1 MAFLL
6 PPSVKQRLLRFALSK
21 VDVIDDTAIDL
32 DKFNFSWGRTSVIT
46 FPKVPLKAA
55 KLTSFLPLPPS
66 FQVGEAFVNDLRITV
81 PANLQGV
88 SIDTSGIVVKG
99 KILQDCDEDARH
111 TRHTS
116 ARGSGSDAIPTAEDL
131 AKSFIQEESDEERRQ
146 LEAAIHSQ
154 SQYLQQDP
162 FTGSSV
168 YSDDAEE
175 SELGMGVGLT
185 VPDYLTNYLHLME
198 DTVQL
203 SIGDIEL
210 HVETEIPPEE
220 WEDDEPVQA
229 DLVIHIGGVEVEGLT
244 AGEPEVP
251 LSSEQQSQTRR
262 GKRKITLKALSAG
275 VLLTEQSMVKSR
287 IASSLAASPAAS
299 RSARSDSISHSTL
312 SVASPVAASP
322 VATSPVTLSP
332 VATSPV
338 ATVSPAPQSHSPLAT
353 SGSLPSP
360 QSSQQFPDMAASIMT
375 TDADRFADAEDED
388 HASTGL
394 NMTSSATSG
403 DFGQQS
409 LYGDESVLQFGMDN
423 GVFDTKI
430 EGEESPVQSRE
441 SLAGLERSSAGA
453 NEERD
458 LFSGSSSLPGRLP
471 NHPGQTQVES
481 DGGYISKSQ
490 PSPEHAHSDPHLGHR
505 DDVVGRSPP
514 SPDNTNTSDRST
526 STSPSPA
533 SSTQGDLAESKLFSH
548 EEAESMYMS
557 AVDDGPSQSSRSF
570 HMPGAWETSSMS
582 SNDSDRIY
590 QPPTSATPAPL
601 DPIVEKDDGCET
613 PRPGSRLGTD
623 PATSNEGKD
632 DPPTTKAFIPLLD
645 IDTISAWISGHQT
658 PQELDQSD
666 SLAYPDQP
674 SRSKVAFADDSV
686 FRDAPGSFS
695 QYAASTARSR
705 PSASIM
711 RESRKVPAQHR
722 SVMPNAEEPKRSG
735 GDRSSHEIEIS
746 VGNVRLQVDVETVHL
761 AMRIVKLIQQLFGN
775 SSAMDVP
782 KDSSKEA
789 KKSVGGVES
798 KPDGVA
804 LKFSMESLR
813 IALLKEVSSQSVAT
827 NKPMGALRHA
837 EWDLNDIFLQLQAQD
852 LRATGDTNQGSP
864 RANLKI
870 GTFSLG
876 FNDRDILSFRPG
888 TGLDETTM
896 DITKPIETD
905 ISVAYRHE
913 GGDQRI
919 EVSTLPINVSLDI
932 QKLDETFASYGGFSG
947 VLKIGNHIKS
957 TCILPPPP
965 PKNQSAPK
973 AVLGSEVEAPFP
985 KIDARFAGLK
995 FSLQGETCGLLLET
1009 STIRTSVR
1017 KGGVRLSIKHTKVT
1031 GPHPTTPT
1039 VWSNKPPMDVE
1050 LDGVRLDYAFI
1061 PAEADLSD
1069 LLSLITPTDFKYE
1082 ADDDILIDTLL
1093 SQRRKGSLVKVKV
1106 QNSVRLAISDL
1117 DGLKQLEGL
1126 GQDVAKLSS
1135 VAKLLP
1141 DDERPGILSMIELAD
1156 CKFDVIVDERIGQFT
1171 LHCSQV
1177 RVAHVG
1183 LPALLAL
1190 SVGKI
1195 DAERNSSELVVTEVT
1210 ELDGR
1215 EATVPMIM
1223 ARWLGDDMEPTLKV
1237 KLFNLVLD
1245 YRVTTI
1251 MALLDLSEDCTA
1263 DDVALGM
1270 ASSVATI
1277 KRAPSPGITR
1287 QASTGSERAGPP
1299 PRPMNLDLL
1308 LRDCAIG
1315 LNPHKSRAKALLVL
1329 SDTRFTGSLVQDEAM
1344 TACLDIRK
1352 ASLLVID
1359 DVDRL
1364 QTEEAQ
1370 DARPSHAELGT
1381 PQVHSLCRWG
1391 FVSVGTT
1398 SKARAIVKITEP
1410 AGDGP
1415 RAVDVEF
1422 KNDLF
1427 VMGSCADSTQTLFSV
1442 LGGLAP
1448 PQPPST
1454 EIQYRTKVEPVMDMM
1469 ASLVGD
1475 NFKAPMGEHLHQDQ
1489 EIVVDDDEQDLHFA
1503 GSLYDPSHLPLL
1515 DDMTEESI
1523 VESMYQSQLKNDP
1536 GEPTEELQWDED
1548 FFGQSSPER
1557 PAAQAWNSRKNEYIE
1572 SSEVPVVKSPLT
1584 LRVKDVHFIWNLYD
1598 GYDWPRTREKLG
1610 QKLEEVQQRAQERRE
1625 RGYDEDDGMSIEED
1639 LLFGSVYIALPV
1651 NNTPE
1656 ENRRQINRAMR
1667 GGDDTASETSY
1678 ATTTASRATAHPRS
1692 RGMRLK
1698 LERGRRPKI
1707 TFELK
1712 GISADVVVFPPG
1724 SGETQ
1729 NSVDVRVG
1737 DLEVND
1743 HVPSSTWNKFVTYD
1757 MSAGERPLGSPMI
1770 HLEMLTVRP
1779 VLNLAASELVIR
1791 VSVLPLRLHVDQ
1803 DALDFITRFFE
1814 FKDDRI
1820 VSKETPG
1827 EQPFIQR
1834 LEVRT
1839 VKLKLDY
1846 KPKKVDYAGLR
1857 SGHTTEFMNFLILD
1871 SANIT
1876 LRRCIVYGISGFD
1889 KIHNT
1894 LNDIWMPDVKSNQI
1908 PHIMA
1913 GLAIARPA
1921 ANVMNAAKSIVTVP
1935 MAQYSRDGRILRSAQ
1950 MGAVAF
1956 AKNTTTEL
1964 LRLGAK
1970 ISIGTQAMMQTAEGI
1985 LSPVSPSAG
1994 SSATQQ
2000 DDGNWHDVSSPGT
2013 SPAEAPKAF
2022 SHYADQPIGV
2032 RAGLISAR
2040 RHLQQDFASARD
2052 AIIAIPG
2059 EVMDSGSATGAA
2071 KAVVRH
2077 APVVMLRPFTGV
2089 AKATGATLFGAAN
2102 ALDPESARKRD
2113 EKYKRH

>member
-1 MAFLL
+1 MAFLI

-46 FPKVPLKAA
+46 LPKVPLKAA
-55 KLTSFLPLPPS
+55 KLTSFLPLPPN
-66 FQVGEAFVNDLRITV
+66 FRVGEAYVNDLRITV

-88 SIDTSGIVVKG
+88 SLDTSGIVVKG
-99 KILQDCDEDARH
+99 KILQHTDDDARH
-111 TRHTS
+111 
-116 ARGSGSDAIPTAEDL
+116 ASDASAEIPTAQDL

-146 LEAAIHSQ
+146 LEAAISSQ
-154 SQYLQQDP
+154 SQYLHQDP
-162 FTGSSV
+162 FAGSAV
-168 YSDDAEE
+168 FSDDGDD
-175 SELGMGVGLT
+175 SDLGTGVGLT

-210 HVETEIPPEE
+210 HVETDIPAEG
-220 WEDDEPVQA
+220 WEDDESVRA

-244 AGEPEVP
+244 AHGPDM
-251 LSSEQQSQTRR
+251 SEQTRP
-262 GKRKITLKALSAG
+262 GKRKITLRALSAG
-275 VLLTEQSMVKSR
+275 ILLDERSMAKSR
-287 IASSLAASPAAS
+287 VASSLAASPTTS
-299 RSARSDSISHSTL
+299 RSARSDSISHSTP
-312 SVASPVAASP
+312 SVPSP
-322 VATSPVTLSP
+322 VATT
-332 VATSPV
+332 
-338 ATVSPAPQSHSPLAT
+338 SPAPQSRSPSAT
-353 SGSLPSP
+353 SGSLPSL
-360 QSSQQFPDMAASIMT
+360 QSSRHFPDMAASIMT
-375 TDADRFADAEDED
+375 TDADRFADAEDDD
-388 HASTGL
+388 HPSTGP
-394 NMTSSATSG
+394 NMASSATSEN
-403 DFGQQS
+403 FGQQS
-409 LYGDESVLQFGMDN
+409 LYGDESILQYGMDN
-423 GVFDTKI
+423 GIFDTKI
-430 EGEESPVQSRE
+430 EEDSPSQSRG
-441 SLAGLERSSAGA
+441 SLAGLDSSSAGENQPHIA
-453 NEERD
+453 
-458 LFSGSSSLPGRLP
+458 FSGSNSLPGRLP
-471 NHPGQTQVES
+471 NHSGLSQGDSEG
-481 DGGYISKSQ
+481 DYISKSQ
-490 PSPEHAHSDPHLGHR
+490 PMPENSRSEPNMGNSDHN
-505 DDVVGRSPP
+505 VVVHGPP
-514 SPDNTNTSDRST
+514 SPENINAPDRST
-526 STSPSPA
+526 STSPSPT
-533 SSTQGDLAESKLFSH
+533 SSTQGDLAESRLFSH

-557 AVDDGPSQSSRSF
+557 AIDDGASQSSRSF
-570 HMPGAWETSSMS
+570 HMPGAWDTSSVS
-582 SNDSDRIY
+582 SNDSDRFHQTPTPIA
-590 QPPTSATPAPL
+590 PTSL

-613 PRPGSRLGTD
+613 PRPGSRLDTD
-623 PATSNEGKD
+623 PATAQDHSTGEGKD
-632 DPPTTKAFIPLLD
+632 EPLVKAFIPLLD
-645 IDTISAWISGHQT
+645 IDIISAWIPGHQT
-658 PQELDQSD
+658 PQEPDNSD
-666 SLAYPDQP
+666 PLAYPDQP
-674 SRSKVAFADDSV
+674 ARSRVAFADDSGFHDV
-686 FRDAPGSFS
+686 PGAFS

-711 RESRKVPAQHR
+711 RESRKLPTE
-722 SVMPNAEEPKRSG
+722 S
-735 GDRSSHEIEIS
+735 RSSMLSVESSRKHEREWS
-746 VGNVRLQVDVETVHL
+746 KYELEAFVGNVRLQVDVETVHL
-761 AMRIVKLIQQLFGN
+761 AMRLVKMIQQLFGDA
-775 SSAMDVP
+775 SAADAP
-782 KDSSKEA
+782 KEPSKETEKPA
-789 KKSVGGVES
+789 SGTES
-798 KPDGVA
+798 KPGGVT
-804 LKFSMESLR
+804 LKFSMETLR
-813 IALLKEVSSQSVAT
+813 VALLKELSSQSVVT
-827 NKPMGALRHA
+827 NQPMGALRHV
-837 EWDLNDIFLQLQAQD
+837 EWDMNDIFLQLQARD
-852 LRATGDTNQGSP
+852 LGATYEASQGSP
-864 RANLKI
+864 KANLRL
-870 GTFSLG
+870 GTFTFG

-888 TGLDETTM
+888 AGLDETTM
-896 DITKPIETD
+896 DVSKPVEND
-905 ISVAYRHE
+905 ISIAYKHDN
-913 GGDQRI
+913 GDQRI

-932 QKLDETFASYGGFSG
+932 QKLDDTFASYGGFSG

-957 TCILPPPP
+957 TCVLPPP
-965 PKNQSAPK
+965 APK
-973 AVLGSEVEAPFP
+973 TQATSKPTPDPGSEAPFP
-985 KIDARFAGLK
+985 KIDVRFAGLN
-995 FSLQGETCGLLLET
+995 FALQGETCALLLET

-1017 KGGVRLSIKHTKVT
+1017 KGGVRVSIKHTKVT
-1031 GPHPTTPT
+1031 GPHPTTSVVSP
-1039 VWSNKPPMDVE
+1039 SKPPLDAE
-1050 LDGVRLDYAFI
+1050 LDGIRIDFAFI
-1061 PAEADLSD
+1061 PEEGDLSD

-1093 SQRRKGSLVKVKV
+1093 SQRRKGSLVKVRV
-1106 QNSVRLAISDL
+1106 QNSMRLSISDL
-1117 DGLKQLEGL
+1117 DGLKQLDAL
-1126 GQDVAKLSS
+1126 GKDVAKLSS

-1156 CKFDVIVDERIGQFT
+1156 CKMDVMVNDRIGHCN

-1190 SVGKI
+1190 SVGRI
-1195 DAERNSSELVVTEVT
+1195 EVERNTSELILTEVT
-1210 ELDGR
+1210 ELTGR
-1215 EATVPMIM
+1215 EATIPMIM

-1237 KLFNLVLD
+1237 KLFNLVFD

-1251 MALLDLSEDCTA
+1251 MALLDLSEDCTT

-1287 QASTGSERAGPP
+1287 QSSAASERSGPP
-1299 PRPMNLDLL
+1299 SRPMNLDLL

-1344 TACLDIRK
+1344 STCLDVRK

-1364 QTEEAQ
+1364 KIDEAQ
-1370 DARPSHAELGT
+1370 DVRPSHAELGT
-1381 PQVHSLCRWG
+1381 PQVLSLCRWG

-1410 AGDGP
+1410 DGDGP

-1427 VMGSCADSTQTLFSV
+1427 VMGSCADSTQTLISV

-1448 PQPPST
+1448 PQPPSK

-1475 NFKAPMGEHLHQDQ
+1475 DFKAPVGELLHQDQ
-1489 EIVVDDDEQDLHFA
+1489 EIVVDDDDQDIHFA
-1503 GSLYDPSHLPLL
+1503 GSLYDPSHLPRLE
-1515 DDMTEESI
+1515 DMTEESI
-1523 VESMYQSQLKNDP
+1523 VESMIQSQPKPDSE
-1536 GEPTEELQWDED
+1536 EPMEELQWQED

-1572 SSEVPVVKSPLT
+1572 SSEVSVVKSPLT

-1625 RGYDEDDGMSIEED
+1625 RGFDEDDGISIEED

-1678 ATTTASRATAHPRS
+1678 ATTTASRATARPRS

-1712 GISADVVVFPPG
+1712 KISADVVVFPPG

-1770 HLEMLTVRP
+1770 RLEMLTVRP
-1779 VLNLAASELVIR
+1779 VPNLAASELVIR

-1814 FKDDRI
+1814 FKDDRLG
-1820 VSKETPG
+1820 SKEAPG

-1894 LNDIWMPDVKSNQI
+1894 LNDIWMPDVKRNQI

-1935 MAQYSRDGRILRSAQ
+1935 MAQYNRDGRVLRSAQ

-1994 SSATQQ
+1994 SSTAQQ
-2000 DDGNWHDVSSPGT
+2000 DDGNWHDIPPPGS

-2059 EVMDSGSATGAA
+2059 EVMDSGTATGAA